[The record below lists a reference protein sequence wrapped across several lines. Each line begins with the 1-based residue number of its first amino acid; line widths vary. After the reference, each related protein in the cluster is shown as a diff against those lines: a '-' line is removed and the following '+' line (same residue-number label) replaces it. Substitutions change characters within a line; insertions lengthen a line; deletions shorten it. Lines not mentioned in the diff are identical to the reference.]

1 VRTSEIPFLL
11 WRRQRT
17 VHAILRGF
25 LRWRKS
31 DSDFP
36 HWKRKIL
43 LSERTKSLPCEE
55 YVSTSAEHN
64 ICDRYPSMSRSM
76 RLGVDP
82 CCWHIPPLSIEQQRV
97 SSHDITPAWPSIQSS
112 NLPYASTVL
121 PVRGSETGD
130 NDGTAVCAY
139 PAGIDLATG
148 EGVFVSPHYAGM
160 SLVSGVDGRSSWRF
174 VPVFV
179 VLCLERAIR
188 SAKVMCGKR
197 RLSSGH
203 PFRRSPHASKPT
215 PSSSIESSTPDI
227 DR

>member
-1 VRTSEIPFLL
+1 
-11 WRRQRT
+11 
-17 VHAILRGF
+17 
-25 LRWRKS
+25 
-31 DSDFP
+31 
-36 HWKRKIL
+36 
-43 LSERTKSLPCEE
+43 
-55 YVSTSAEHN
+55 
-64 ICDRYPSMSRSM
+64 M
-76 RLGVDP
+76 RP
-82 CCWHIPPLSIEQQRV
+82 ISIRV
-97 SSHDITPAWPSIQSS
+97 SKYAPGCGSVLLACPSSFNRAAACIFARHHACVVLHPIL

-203 PFRRSPHASKPT
+203 PFRRSPPRSKANAIIVKQVEYT
-215 PSSSIESSTPDI
+215 KQLTRKAVHYMHCQLVNYIFGICNHMRLSM
-227 DR
+227 